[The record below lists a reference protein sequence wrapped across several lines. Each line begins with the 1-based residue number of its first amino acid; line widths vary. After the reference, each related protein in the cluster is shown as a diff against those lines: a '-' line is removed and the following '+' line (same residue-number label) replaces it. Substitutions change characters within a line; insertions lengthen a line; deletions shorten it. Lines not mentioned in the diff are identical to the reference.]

1 MNAPD
6 LDMDIRKTAM
16 NSPLFTIVVPVFNRA
31 HLIERT
37 LHSVLAQTCQDFEII
52 VVDDGSKDDIE
63 AAIGRNGDPRVRLIR
78 QENGGGGAAR
88 NNGIENAIGQYIAFL
103 DSDDLFMPDK
113 LSRYIREFPLS
124 ENTVLYS
131 SMNVDRG
138 VEKYWIRPERPITE
152 GEDVGEY
159 LFCAN
164 QLIQTSTLVVPAPL
178 AKRVKFD
185 PTLRRGQDLDFCI
198 RLQRAGAVFKM
209 VNEPLTIWFDDTEAG
224 RTSYVKGYETSLNW
238 LYRAEPILT
247 EKARIGYRATVL
259 AYHMGPVKPLIALR
273 DLFNGWMYGGVS
285 TRVTARQVLRAFLP
299 RSFYRS
305 MVNSFVSK
313 FGR

>member
-1 MNAPD
+1 MPD
-6 LDMDIRKTAM
+6 IEKDNKDIAM
-16 NSPLFTIVVPVFNRA
+16 NPPLFTIVVPVYNRA

-37 LHSVLAQTCQDFEII
+37 LQSVLAQTCQDFEVI

-63 AAIGRNGDPRVRLIR
+63 AAIARVGDPRVRLIR

-88 NNGIENAIGQYIAFL
+88 NNGIENAVGQYIAFL

-113 LSRYIREFPLS
+113 LERYAREFPIA
-124 ENTVLYS
+124 ETTVLYS

-138 VEKYWIRPERPITE
+138 VDKYWIRPDRPIID

-164 QLIQTSTLVVPAPL
+164 QLMQTSTLVVPSAL
-178 AKRVKFD
+178 AKKVKFD
-185 PTLRRGQDLDFCI
+185 PALRRGQDLDFCI
-198 RLQRAGAVFKM
+198 RLQRAGGVFKM
-209 VNEPLTIWFDDTEAG
+209 LNEPLTIWFDDTEAG

-238 LYRAEPILT
+238 LYRSEPILT
-247 EKARIGYRATVL
+247 EKAKIGYRATVL
-259 AYHMGPVKPLIALR
+259 AYHMGPVKPFVALR

-285 TRVTARQVLRAFLP
+285 TRVTARQMLRAFLP
-299 RSFYRS
+299 RSFYRT

>member
-1 MNAPD
+1 MNVPNLD
-6 LDMDIRKTAM
+6 LDIRKTAM

-37 LHSVLAQTCQDFEII
+37 LHSVLAQTCQDFEIV

-63 AAIGRNGDPRVRLIR
+63 AAIGRIGDPRVRLIR

-113 LSRYIREFPLS
+113 LSRYTREFPLS

-164 QLIQTSTLVVPAPL
+164 QLIQTSTLVVPASL

-259 AYHMGPVKPLIALR
+259 AYHMGPVKPLVALR

-285 TRVTARQVLRAFLP
+285 TRVTARQILRAFLP

>member
-1 MNAPD
+1 MNVPD
-6 LDMDIRKTAM
+6 LDLDIRKTSM

-37 LHSVLAQTCQDFEII
+37 LHSVLAQTCQDFEIV

-63 AAIGRNGDPRVRLIR
+63 AAIGRIGDPRVRLIR

-113 LSRYIREFPLS
+113 LSRYTREFPLS

-164 QLIQTSTLVVPAPL
+164 QLIQTSTLVVPASL
-178 AKRVKFD
+178 AKQVKFD

-259 AYHMGPVKPLIALR
+259 AYHMGPVKPLVALR

-285 TRVTARQVLRAFLP
+285 TRVTARQILRAFLP

>member
-1 MNAPD
+1 
-6 LDMDIRKTAM
+6 M
-16 NSPLFTIVVPVFNRA
+16 NSPLFTIVVPVYNRA

-37 LHSVLAQTCQDFEII
+37 LHSVLAQTWQDFEIV
-52 VVDDGSKDDIE
+52 VVDDGSQDDIE
-63 AAIGRNGDPRVRLIR
+63 AAIGRIGDARVRLIR

-113 LSRYIREFPLS
+113 LSRYAREFPLPDD
-124 ENTVLYS
+124 TVLYS

-138 VEKYWIRPERPITE
+138 VNKYWIRPERPITD

-159 LFCAN
+159 LFCSN
-164 QLIQTSTLVVPAPL
+164 QLIQTSTLVVPAAL

-238 LYRAEPILT
+238 LYRAEPFLT
-247 EKARIGYRATVL
+247 EKAKIGYRATVL
-259 AYHMGPVKPLIALR
+259 AYHMGPVKPLIAVR

-285 TRVTARQVLRAFLP
+285 TRVTARQILRAFLP

>member
-1 MNAPD
+1 MNVPD
-6 LDMDIRKTAM
+6 LDLDIRKTAM

-37 LHSVLAQTCQDFEII
+37 LHSVLAQTCQDFEIV

-63 AAIGRNGDPRVRLIR
+63 AAIGRIGDPRVRLIR

-113 LSRYIREFPLS
+113 LSRYTREFPLS

-164 QLIQTSTLVVPAPL
+164 QLIQTSTLVVPASL

-259 AYHMGPVKPLIALR
+259 AYHMGPVKPLVALR

-285 TRVTARQVLRAFLP
+285 TRVTARQILRAFLP

>member
-1 MNAPD
+1 MSP
-6 LDMDIRKTAM
+6 
-16 NSPLFTIVVPVFNRA
+16 PLFTIVVPVYNRA

-37 LHSVLAQTCQDFEII
+37 LQSVLAQTCQDFEVC

-63 AAIGRNGDPRVRLIR
+63 AAIDRIGDPRVRLIR
-78 QENGGGGAAR
+78 QENAGGGAAR
-88 NNGIENAIGQYIAFL
+88 NNGIEHAVGQYIAFL

-113 LSRYIREFPLS
+113 LSRYAREFPLR
-124 ENTVLYS
+124 EDTVLYS

-138 VEKYWIRPERPITE
+138 VEKYWIRPERPIIE

-164 QLIQTSTLVVPAPL
+164 QLIQTSTLVVPAAL

-198 RLQRAGAVFKM
+198 RLQRAGAVFRM

-247 EKARIGYRATVL
+247 EKAKIGYRATVL
-259 AYHMGPVKPLIALR
+259 AYHMGPVKPFIAMR